1 MFSDSFLVE
10 SGGLVS
16 YGPDYFQIGVQ
27 AARIVDKIIKGA
39 DPGAIPV
46 EVNNT
51 IELVINLKVA
61 KELGITVPPE
71 VLYQADRIVR

>member
-1 MFSDSFLVE
+1 MGRIYYAPFDNIAVTTDPDQPAA
-10 SGGLVS
+10 GG
-16 YGPDYFQIGVQ
+16 GQ
-27 AARIVDKIIKGA
+27 GA
-39 DPGAIPV
+39 DPGQIPV

-71 VLYQADRIVR
+71 VLYQADRIIR